1 VRLDEAKTYAHD
13 HGYAVEEARGL
24 VWMDVPAGELDA
36 FFETMQ
42 ALGFNYLANVIGIDY
57 SAYPEAR
64 PERFAVLYEL
74 VSIKGWKD
82 GDGSRFFARVWVS
95 ERDPALPSAVPFYES
110 ANFFEREIFDL
121 LGIKFEGHPDLRKI
135 LTPEDL
141 EGHPLRKDYPL
152 GETPTLFKDGRYIDP
167 ASFRAGLAGGDPG
180 LTGRRGGARRG
191 YAEIYEDVR
200 RAQAAD
206 GEDA

>member
-1 VRLDEAKTYAHD
+1 VRLNDAKAYAEA
-13 HGYAVEEARGL
+13 HGYALEEARGL
-24 VWMDVPAGELDA
+24 VWIDVPKDELSGFLDA
-36 FFETMQ
+36 MQ
-42 ALGFNYLANVIGIDY
+42 EAGFNYLANVIGIDY
-57 SAYPEAR
+57 SDYPETR

-95 ERDPALPSAVPFYES
+95 ERDPALPSAVPQYAS

-121 LGIKFEGHPDLRKI
+121 LGIRFEGHPDLRKI

-167 ASFRAGLAGGDPG
+167 DSFRAGLKGGDAG

-191 YAEIYEDVR
+191 YAEVYEDVR
-200 RAQAAD
+200 RAHAAD
-206 GEDA
+206 GEDS